1 MPMLRGSVL
10 RLNRGS
16 IRPVQKKT
24 TRRHLPSHAQKQP
37 WTKSRI
43 ASSPNICNGEPC
55 VKGTR
60 IPVFVILSHLASGDD
75 IQVILENYPRLKK
88 QDIDACRQYG
98 AMVERRKNEYH
109 RD

>member
-1 MPMLRGSVL
+1 
-10 RLNRGS
+10 
-16 IRPVQKKT
+16 
-24 TRRHLPSHAQKQP
+24 
-37 WTKSRI
+37 
-43 ASSPNICNGEPC
+43 
-55 VKGTR
+55 
-60 IPVFVILSHLASGDD
+60 LASGDD